1 MGDLKK
7 APKNG
12 PNFSIG
18 QNHVNML
25 IEKLYFYDPPKQAE
39 NI

>member
-18 QNHVNML
+18 QNRVNML